1 MSYRKIVLLLLTVCT
16 LAYADEA
23 SHRKVANEVLNLASG
38 PEAFRAGFAVGMDPL
53 LQSMKQNGASA
64 EAIADMKAALDDWM
78 KTEFSY
84 EDLRPQI
91 LELWVRE
98 FTEPELNEILA
109 FYRTPTGK
117 KTLAK
122 FPALIAEGAKIGQ
135 AYAAGKQASLLE
147 RINKVVEK
155 HHLNK

>member
-1 MSYRKIVLLLLTVCT
+1 MSYRKIVFLLLTVCT
-16 LAYADEA
+16 FAYADEA
-23 SHRKVANEVLNLASG
+23 SHRKAADDVLSLVSG

-53 LQSMKQNGASA
+53 LESMKKNGASD

-78 KTEFSY
+78 KTEFSF
-84 EDLRPQI
+84 EDLRPQ
-91 LELWVRE
+91 LRDLYVRD
-98 FTEPELNEILA
+98 FTEAELGEILA
-109 FYRTPTGK
+109 FYHTPTGK

-122 FPALIAEGAKIGQ
+122 LPALIAEGAKIGQ
-135 AYAAGKQASLLE
+135 AYAASKQASLVE